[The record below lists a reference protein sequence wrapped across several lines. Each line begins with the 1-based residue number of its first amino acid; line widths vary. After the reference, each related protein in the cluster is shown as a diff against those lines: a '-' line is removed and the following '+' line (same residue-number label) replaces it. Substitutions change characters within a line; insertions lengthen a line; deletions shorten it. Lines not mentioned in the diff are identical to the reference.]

1 MEKVKHVARL
11 ETQDSARLIA
21 PRSSLLAHRS
31 RFVSRSDNSNCLSEP
46 TLSPSLGLSLE
57 EEHQIQT
64 PVEI

>member
-11 ETQDSARLIA
+11 ETQDSAKLF
-21 PRSSLLAHRS
+21 AHRS
-31 RFVSRSDNSNCLSEP
+31 RFVSRSDNSNCFSEP

-64 PVEI
+64 QVEI